1 MLLLLLGFCLRR
13 RLHGRARKQIARDVN
28 GDPEAEAS
36 AQDATDSAEAGV
48 EPWPELVADSRP
60 VARDGGVDSPL
71 GRMTRPPFQQDRVK
85 ASRLT
90 PRVLWPIRLPHAGM
104 LSGRG
109 MLSSAAA
116 KEVTDGSDRAR
127 SPAAPKAMGPKP
139 GQKPNPARTAAASVL
154 ATVEEAGNR
163 SKPTALPADTYGLT
177 LPTSGLLRAYRPI
190 FCVRRRSQHLQSI
203 GSRSE
208 EMARASSPRRWK
220 RRR

>member
-1 MLLLLLGFCLRR
+1 M
-13 RLHGRARKQIARDVN
+13 
-28 GDPEAEAS
+28 
-36 AQDATDSAEAGV
+36 
-48 EPWPELVADSRP
+48 ADSRP
-60 VARDGGVDSPL
+60 VPRNGFVDSPL
-71 GRMTRPPFQQDRVK
+71 RPIPPRPLFKQDRVK
-85 ASRLT
+85 GSQLT

-127 SPAAPKAMGPKP
+127 PPAAPKAVGPKP

-163 SKPTALPADTYGLT
+163 SKPTALPADNYGLT
-177 LPTSGLLRAYRPI
+177 LPTSGLPRAYRPI

-220 RRR
+220 QHR